1 MEYNITENTSIIIH
15 GGKKICGQVHVGGDK
30 ISAVHLLFASLMSS
44 EKTKIVNM
52 SFCGDIIQIIGWIEK
67 SNIAKIKKSYNSIE
81 IVPSNTDF
89 DLTSISKS
97 RASICLVSASAL
109 KFGKTEINSNIGGC
123 CFANRMIDLHL
134 DLIKTFGIS
143 IRNVENKFVAIKKRT
158 VDKVEFNCSTK
169 FGPSVG
175 VTAHAL
181 IAAMIFRGEMVLTN
195 IALEPALTVLIDF
208 VRKSTNRKIVLKDR
222 IVKISSMKRKN
233 HYPATISL
241 PYDVT
246 VALTYISI
254 LMATGGNVYLKGVG
268 NFPKAIDK
276 LLRKMNAKL
285 ILDED
290 GVNVHFDNIIH
301 PKFIKC
307 TPWPG
312 FPSDAGPII
321 LAGLCS
327 HKGETV
333 LIDKVYDKRSTHV
346 EGLNKMG
353 FRLFSR
359 GQNITVKGRRP
370 INNNDV
376 VIVNAMDIRAGA
388 ALVIGSLARNAE
400 TVIVDAYQIFRGYQN
415 FVNDLRN
422 FGIDIKTGEMK

>member
-158 VDKVEFNCSTK
+158 
-169 FGPSVG
+169 
-175 VTAHAL
+175 
-181 IAAMIFRGEMVLTN
+181 
-195 IALEPALTVLIDF
+195 LEPALTVLIDF

-353 FRLFSR
+353 IRGHTSGQIYTTKNRLSR
-359 GQNITVKGRRP
+359 FN
-370 INNNDV
+370 
-376 VIVNAMDIRAGA
+376 
-388 ALVIGSLARNAE
+388 
-400 TVIVDAYQIFRGYQN
+400 
-415 FVNDLRN
+415 
-422 FGIDIKTGEMK
+422 